1 MSIFRNC
8 LLTVFAILVSPW
20 QVARAAAPVAGLAGF
35 ISPHGQDIWFW
46 LTLALLALAIITAA
60 YTWHVRAL
68 KRQKRALETEIRLRT
83 TEIQAQKEELEKI
96 NQALLKVNKRQE
108 AQQSELTR
116 FLAVA
121 SHDLRQPMHALNL
134 YLGALF
140 NFELPAAVRP
150 VVNNL
155 RNCARTMDDMFAN
168 LLDLSRL
175 DAQIVEPQLQE
186 FAIAEVLGKL
196 DVEFTP
202 QAIAKGLHF
211 EIHHSM
217 VIVNSDVDLVEQI
230 LRNLIANALRYT
242 PDGQVVVRCMEFDQ
256 QLQIAVEDTGIGISK
271 HDQETIFEEFFQV
284 ESASESRRSTAGMG
298 LGLAI
303 VQRLVRLLHIPIKL
317 QSQPG
322 QGSTFA
328 ISLPLAASQE
338 VTDKH
343 GRSKASNSASLL
355 QALIVVIDDDES
367 ILTAMRALLERWDAR
382 VITATTGADA
392 LALCSEEIKI
402 PDLLICD
409 YRLKL
414 NENGI
419 NVIANLREEFNHHIP
434 AILITG
440 DASPQLS
447 GDAKAAKLILMHKP
461 IQAESLHGTL
471 TQLLNEAK
479 E

>member
-1 MSIFRNC
+1 MANFRNR
-8 LLTVFAILVSPW
+8 LLTVFAMLLCPW
-20 QVARAAAPVAGLAGF
+20 QVASAATPVAGLV
-35 ISPHGQDIWFW
+35 SPPHGQDIWFW
-46 LTLALLALAIITAA
+46 LTLTLLALAIITAA

-96 NQALLKVNKRQE
+96 NQTLLKVNKRQE

-140 NFELPAAVRP
+140 SFELPAAVRP

-202 QAIAKGLHF
+202 QAIAKSLHF

-217 VIVNSDVDLVEQI
+217 AIVNSDADLVEQI
-230 LRNLIANALRYT
+230 MRNLIANALRYT
-242 PDGQVVVRCMEFDQ
+242 PKGQVVVKCLEFDQ

-284 ESASESRRSTAGMG
+284 GSASESRRSTAGMG

-303 VQRLVRLLHIPIKL
+303 VQRLVRLLNIPIKL

-328 ISLPLAASQE
+328 ISLPLAASQD

-367 ILTAMRALLERWDAR
+367 ILTAMRALLELWDAR
-382 VITATTGADA
+382 VITATSGKEAM
-392 LALCSEEIKI
+392 ALCSEEIKI

-409 YRLKL
+409 YRLGS

-419 NVIANLREEFNHHIP
+419 DLIAKLREEFNLQIP

-440 DASPQLS
+440 NISPQLS
-447 GDAKAAKLILMHKP
+447 EAAKAAALTLMHKP
-461 IQAESLHGTL
+461 IQAENLHMNL
-471 TQLLNEAK
+471 KQLLSETK

>member
-1 MSIFRNC
+1 MSHFRTC
-8 LLTVFAILVSPW
+8 QLTAFAMLTCHW
-20 QVARAAAPVAGLAGF
+20 QVASATVPASGSASPCWQSLWIWLGAAM
-35 ISPHGQDIWFW
+35 
-46 LTLALLALAIITAA
+46 LALVIITTV
-60 YTWHVRAL
+60 YLWHVRTL
-68 KRQKRALETEIRLRT
+68 KKQKQDLEAEIKLRAMEVS
-83 TEIQAQKEELEKI
+83 AQKEELEKV
-96 NQALLKVNKRQE
+96 NLALLKVNKRQE

-134 YLGALF
+134 YLGALT
-140 NFELPAAVRP
+140 NFELPAAMRP

-155 RNCARTMDDMFAN
+155 RHCARTMDDMFAN

-175 DAQIVEPQLQE
+175 DAQIVEPQLKE

-202 QAIAKGLHF
+202 QALAKGLQF
-211 EIHHSM
+211 QIHHSLA
-217 VIVNSDVDLVEQI
+217 IVNSDADLVEQI
-230 LRNLIANALRYT
+230 LRNLIANAIRYT
-242 PDGQVVVRCMEFDQ
+242 PTGHIVVNCLEFEQ
-256 QLQIAVEDTGIGISK
+256 QLQIAVEDTGIGIST

-284 ESASESRRSTAGMG
+284 ERKQESRRSTMGMG

-303 VQRLVRLLHIPIKL
+303 VQRLVRLLNIPIKL
-317 QSQPG
+317 QSQPDH
-322 QGSTFA
+322 GSTFA
-328 ISLPLAASQE
+328 IGLPLAASQE
-338 VTDKH
+338 MTDKH

-355 QALIVVIDDDES
+355 QALIVVIDDDEN
-367 ILTAMRALLERWDAR
+367 ILMAMRGLLERWDAR
-382 VITATTGADA
+382 VITATSGAGA

-419 NVIANLREEFNHHIP
+419 DVINNFREEFNHLIS

-440 DASPQLS
+440 DISPQLS
-447 GDAKAAKLILMHKP
+447 DDAKAAGLILMHKP
-461 IQAESLHGTL
+461 IQAENLHGTL

-479 E
+479 Q